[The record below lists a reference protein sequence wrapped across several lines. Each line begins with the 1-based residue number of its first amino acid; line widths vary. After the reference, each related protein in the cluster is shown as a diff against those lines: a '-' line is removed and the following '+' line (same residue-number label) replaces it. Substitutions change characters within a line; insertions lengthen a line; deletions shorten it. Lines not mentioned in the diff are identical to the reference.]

1 MSYTKHLRDDQWD
14 LIEGF
19 LPGKAGDPGRSG
31 EDNRRFVEA
40 VIWIGKNGAKWRALP
55 AVYGRWYSIHKR
67 FKRWADKGYDAA
79 YIVKAAQDMGAKAV
93 IPSRSNSDAP
103 RPYDE
108 ILYKERNLIER
119 MFGKLKQFRR
129 IATRYDKT
137 AASFMAFLHLAAI
150 LSWIQ

>member
-67 FKRWADKGYDAA
+67 FKRWADKGVWQIIFNTLAVSADTEWLMIDSTIIRAHQCAA
-79 YIVKAAQDMGAKAV
+79 GAKGGSK
-93 IPSRSNSDAP
+93 IR
-103 RPYDE
+103 
-108 ILYKERNLIER
+108 L
-119 MFGKLKQFRR
+119 
-129 IATRYDKT
+129 
-137 AASFMAFLHLAAI
+137 
-150 LSWIQ
+150 

>member
-1 MSYTKHLRDDQWD
+1 MRRWRKRGQQNQAL
-14 LIEGF
+14 
-19 LPGKAGDPGRSG
+19 GRSCG
-31 EDNRRFVEA
+31 GFTTKINALCDALGLPVRF
-40 VIWIGKNGAKWRALP
+40 ILTQGQRHDCTQAL
-55 AVYGRWYSIHKR
+55 ALLKDMTADHLL
-67 FKRWADKGYDAA
+67 ADKGYDAA

-108 ILYKERNLIER
+108 ILYKERNLIKR

-150 LSWIQ
+150 LLWIQ